1 MSCCLSTTL
10 VQQNNAEE
18 TALRAVRRTDAA
30 GTAKKTVSA
39 GIGEEALEAA
49 MEASDVKGALVA
61 LLVSASRHSSYER
74 TVR

>member
-1 MSCCLSTTL
+1 MQRRRLCAQFDGLTL
-10 VQQNNAEE
+10 L
-18 TALRAVRRTDAA
+18 ALQ
-30 GTAKKTVSA
+30 KKTVSA